1 MEKSNF
7 EIVCTGEGEESQVN
21 GEHKTFKEILEEN
34 CPKLRK
40 DSLTHTHRTSTQ
52 NTLKTRPEKEI
63 SIAFHI

>member
-40 DSLTHTHRTSTQ
+40 DSPTHIEQAHRT
-52 NTLKTRPEKEI
+52 
-63 SIAFHI
+63 H